1 MGQVTVN
8 INGRGYTVGCDSGQ
22 EDHIAELAGYLDH
35 HIGQMKES
43 MGAVGDMRLLLLAGI
58 MVADELSETVAKLEE
73 LETEVASLREGQEAV
88 QNQAT
93 GFEAQAVEAI
103 DSIAARIEGIAGRLN
118 AH

>member
-1 MGQVTVN
+1 MGQITVT
-8 INGRGYTVGCDSGQ
+8 INGRGYTVGCDNGQ

-35 HIGQMKES
+35 HISQMKES
-43 MGAVGDMRLLLLAGI
+43 MGSVGDMRLLLLAGI

-73 LETEVASLREGQEAV
+73 LEAEVADLREGQDAV
-88 QNQAT
+88 KNQAS

-103 DSIAARIEGIAGRLN
+103 DSIASRIEGIAGRLN

>member
-1 MGQVTVN
+1 MGQVTVT
-8 INGRGYTVGCDSGQ
+8 INGRGYTVGCDNGQ

-35 HIGQMKES
+35 HVGELKEG

-73 LETEVASLREGQEAV
+73 LEAEVTKIKQGQEAV
-88 QNQAT
+88 KDQAS
-93 GFEAQAVEAI
+93 GFEAQAAEAI
-103 DSIAARIEGIAGRLN
+103 DTIASRIEDIAGRLK